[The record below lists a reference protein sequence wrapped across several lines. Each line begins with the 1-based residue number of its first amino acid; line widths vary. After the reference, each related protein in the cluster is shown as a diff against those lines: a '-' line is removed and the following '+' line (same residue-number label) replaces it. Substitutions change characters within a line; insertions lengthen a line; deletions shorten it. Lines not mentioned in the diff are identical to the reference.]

1 MVKKSNSVL
10 VVGFN
15 TRPLAYSLKRAGYEV
30 YAVDFFGDLDL
41 YPNVKDSIIV
51 IKKLGANYHT
61 IKEKYGVYLANFTI
75 DLLRQYPTIENLI
88 IGSGLDD
95 SLKERELILNEINKN
110 KYQINNLNN
119 PIETLMKARDI
130 LAIYNFLKSKG
141 YKVPSTFSYDK
152 MKSNNMKLK
161 FPFIIKKKK
170 GAGGINVYKIE
181 NKEDLSF
188 FVRLQKTK
196 SFNAS
201 DWVIQEYLEGIP
213 VSCTTISNGNECEII
228 SINRQ
233 IIGEKFVNSP
243 KEFMYCG
250 NVTPANLFKESDDI
264 ISKISKTLANELN
277 LEGINGFDFVLKEN
291 YPYLM
296 EINPRIP
303 GSIRVSET
311 ALNMNLLDLYIKS
324 FDNLQWQYVKNS
336 ITGAK
341 SQFYAT
347 KLILFA
353 PKEINES
360 QIAKI
365 NKLKYVHDKT
375 EGNKT
380 ISKEEPICTILFKA
394 KTFSESYLG
403 ALKIIDNIKEII
415 N

>member
-41 YPNVKDSIIV
+41 YPNVKDNIIV
-51 IKKLGANYHT
+51 IKKLGAAYHT
-61 IKEKYGVYLANFTI
+61 IKEKYGVYLAKFTI
-75 DLLRQYPTIENLI
+75 DLLREYPTIENLI

-95 SLKERELILNEINKN
+95 SIMERERILNEINKN
-110 KYQINNLNN
+110 QYQINDLNN
-119 PIETLMKARDI
+119 PIDTIMKARDI
-130 LAIYNFLKSKG
+130 LTIYNFLKSKG
-141 YKVPSTFSYDK
+141 YKVPLTFSYDK
-152 MKSNNMKLK
+152 LKLNYK
-161 FPFIIKKKK
+161 RLNYPFIIKKKK

-181 NKEDLSF
+181 NEDELSSF
-188 FVRLQKTK
+188 IKLQKTK
-196 SFNAS
+196 GFNDS
-201 DWVIQEYLEGIP
+201 DWLIQEYIEGIP
-213 VSCTTISNGNECEII
+213 VSCTTISNGNECETIT
-228 SINRQ
+228 INRQ

-250 NVTPANLFKESDDI
+250 NVTPANLFKESNDL
-264 ISKISKTLANELN
+264 ISEISKTLANELK
-277 LEGINGFDFVLKEN
+277 LKGINGFDYALKED

-303 GSIRVSET
+303 GSIRVSEN

-336 ITGAK
+336 IIGAK
-341 SQFYAT
+341 PQFYAT
-347 KLILFA
+347 KLIMFA
-353 PKEINES
+353 PKDINES
-360 QIAKI
+360 QIEKI

-394 KTFSESYLG
+394 KTFSESYFG
-403 ALKIIDNIKEII
+403 ALKIIDKIKEII
-415 N
+415 G